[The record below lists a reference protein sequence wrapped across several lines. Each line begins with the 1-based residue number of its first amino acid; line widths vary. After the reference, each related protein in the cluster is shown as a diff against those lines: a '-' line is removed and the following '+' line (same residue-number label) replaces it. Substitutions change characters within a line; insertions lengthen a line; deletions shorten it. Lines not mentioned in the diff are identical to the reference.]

1 MPQKLSGNLKTI
13 AILIPAIVLVKLI
26 DALPWWSF
34 IAAVMAIGIVTGL
47 QQWKVSGFLI
57 GFVCGFL
64 IWLGGNLYFHFAY
77 HGQLL
82 ERIPAAPKIM
92 VLLVSGLIG
101 GVLTGLALYTGR
113 AIAIN
118 KKAALQ
124 L

>member
-1 MPQKLSGNLKTI
+1 MLQKQSGNLKTI
-13 AILIPAIVLVKLI
+13 AILIPAIILIKLV

-34 IAAVMAIGIVTGL
+34 IVGVMALGIITGL
-47 QQWKVSGFLI
+47 QQWKVSAFFI
-57 GFVCGFL
+57 GFMCGFL
-64 IWLGGNLYFHFAY
+64 IWLGGNLYFHAAY

-82 ERIPAAPKIM
+82 DRIGTAPKLI

-113 AIAIN
+113 SVAVN

>member
-1 MPQKLSGNLKTI
+1 MSQYKTDNLKAI
-13 AILIPAIVLVKLI
+13 AILIPAIILIKLI

-34 IAAVMAIGIVTGL
+34 IVAVMALGFAAGIK
-47 QQWKVSGFLI
+47 QWKVSAFLI
-57 GFVCGFL
+57 GFLCGFL
-64 IWLGGNLYFHFAY
+64 IWLGGNLYFHFTY
-77 HGQLL
+77 NGQLL
-82 ERIPAAPKIM
+82 ERIGTAPKII

-113 AIAIN
+113 TIAIN

>member
-1 MPQKLSGNLKTI
+1 MPQKISDNLKMI
-13 AILIPAIVLVKLI
+13 AILIPAIILIKLI

-34 IAAVMAIGIVTGL
+34 IVVVMSLGIATGVK
-47 QQWKVSGFLI
+47 QWKISAFLI
-57 GFVCGFL
+57 GFLCGFM

-77 HGQLL
+77 QGELL
-82 ERIPAAPKIM
+82 ERIGTAPRII
-92 VLLVSGLIG
+92 VLLVSGLMG

-113 AIAIN
+113 AIAVN